1 MKDIN
6 EIDSFKRFLSIFV
19 KDAKRI
25 VVMGIGNYIRGDD
38 AAGLKTIELLEKKL
52 QKIKMLNDFIIV
64 WNCETSPESFLG
76 KLEKLSPSHVIL
88 IDAVQMNSRPGS
100 IGFFEKNDLF
110 DFITTS
116 THNISPKLLF
126 TYIEEIVGAKVIL
139 IGIQPKNLNFGSN
152 ISSEIY
158 TAANMISDVL
168 VEVIKNAKIAKN
180 Y

>member
-6 EIDSFKRFLSIFV
+6 EIDGLKRLLSIFV
-19 KDAKRI
+19 KDAKKI
-25 VVMGIGNYIRGDD
+25 VIMGIGNYFRSDD

-52 QKIKMLNDFIIV
+52 QKTKMLDDFVTIL
-64 WNCETSPESFLG
+64 NCESSPESFLG
-76 KLEKLSPSHVIL
+76 KLENLSPSHVIL
-88 IDAVQMNSRPGS
+88 IDAVQMNSCPGS
-100 IGFFEKNDLF
+100 IGLFGKNDIF

-126 TYIEEIVGAKVIL
+126 TYIEEIVGAKVVI
-139 IGIQPKNLNFGSN
+139 IGIQPKNLNFGRS

-158 TAANMISDVL
+158 NAANIISDIL
-168 VEVIKNAKIAKN
+168 VEVIKNAKITKN